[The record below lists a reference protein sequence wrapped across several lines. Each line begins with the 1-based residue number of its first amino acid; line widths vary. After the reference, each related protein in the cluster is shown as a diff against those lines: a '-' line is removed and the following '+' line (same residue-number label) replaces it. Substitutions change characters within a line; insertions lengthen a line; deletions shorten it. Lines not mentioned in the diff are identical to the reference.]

1 MCNDTDLIEVTRR
14 IEREAGSVYKLNG
27 NDTRARD
34 IQMLF
39 ADASTGARSP
49 SLVRQGQIQE
59 LIDQKPNERRRILE
73 DAAGISGLHV
83 RRHEAELRIKSAE
96 TNIDRLDDILKELS
110 SQVRIFK

>member
-1 MCNDTDLIEVTRR
+1 MCNDTDIIEVTKENRK
-14 IEREAGSVYKLNG
+14 EAGSVYKLNG

-59 LIDQKPNERRRILE
+59 LIDQKPNEE
-73 DAAGISGLHV
+73 
-83 RRHEAELRIKSAE
+83 EE
-96 TNIDRLDDILKELS
+96 
-110 SQVRIFK
+110 F